1 MKISDLKTG
10 MTVQFNDGVYALVIG
25 EAVVG
30 LCNDFGGQKLDR
42 LDFNTIDRVFNE
54 GTDYDGSDL
63 IWKVDSKERVEEY
76 FLGELLWERPPKV
89 EELTLEQVCKE
100 LGRDIKIVK

>member
-1 MKISDLKTG
+1 MERNDLKTG
-10 MTVQFNDGVYALVIG
+10 MTVQFNNGAYALVIG
-25 EAVVG
+25 GAFVG
-30 LCNDFGGQKLDR
+30 LCHDFGGQKLDR
-42 LDFNTIDRVFNE
+42 LDFNTIDRIFNE

-63 IWKVDSKERVEEY
+63 IWKVNSKERVEKY
-76 FLGELLWERPPKV
+76 FLGELLWEKEPKV